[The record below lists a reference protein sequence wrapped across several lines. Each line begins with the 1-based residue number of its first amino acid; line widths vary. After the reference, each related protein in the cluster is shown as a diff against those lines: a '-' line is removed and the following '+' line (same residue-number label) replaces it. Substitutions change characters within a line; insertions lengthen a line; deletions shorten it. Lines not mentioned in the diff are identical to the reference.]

1 MEDKILSRGPR
12 RVEPYVEHIEIAHEA
27 GHLRSPLAAS
37 RKSVGDSKNHLELK
51 AENLM
56 GPYWCR
62 LEDGHSAFHRPP
74 PIEYEASDLLD
85 NANQPFQFQGRG
97 REPVLL
103 NERDFH
109 VPLQNEEHAE
119 AGNVSRYS
127 SPSGTVEM
135 LRSSAILE

>member
-12 RVEPYVEHIEIAHEA
+12 RVEPYVEHIKIAHVA

-37 RKSVGDSKNHLELK
+37 RKSVCDSKNHLELK
-51 AENLM
+51 GENLM

-62 LEDGHSAFHRPP
+62 LEDGHSAFHRPL
-74 PIEYEASDLLD
+74 PIEYEASHLLD
-85 NANQPFQFQGRG
+85 TADRPSQSPGHG

-109 VPLQNEEHAE
+109 VRLRNEEHAE
-119 AGNVSRYS
+119 AGNASRYS
-127 SPSGTVEM
+127 SPSGTIET
-135 LRSSAILE
+135 LQSSAILE